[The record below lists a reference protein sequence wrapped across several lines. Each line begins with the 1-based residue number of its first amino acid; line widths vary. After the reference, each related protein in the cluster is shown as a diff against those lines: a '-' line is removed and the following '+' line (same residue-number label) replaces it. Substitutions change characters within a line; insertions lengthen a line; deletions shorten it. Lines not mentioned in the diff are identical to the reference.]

1 MLAVVVQLI
10 ACLVTVVE
18 SAVVPV
24 AVHKSVPVALLS
36 LIFARGNTVPVLAVF
51 LINRL
56 KVSVEPEGITPVV
69 FGSPVC
75 VSNSL
80 IKYSPTA
87 LLVSVVVMARL
98 VASGPAVSSLSSAA
112 VIAEASLCRWYVAV
126 WATPAWEKTHESIN
140 SNAK

>member
-10 ACLVTVVE
+10 ACCLTVVE

-51 LINRL
+51 LMNRL
-56 KVSVEPEGITPVV
+56 KVSVEPEGMAPVV

-75 VSNSL
+75 ASNSL

-98 VASGPAVSSLSSAA
+98 VASGPAVNSLSSAA
-112 VIAEASLCRWYVAV
+112 VIAETSLCRW
-126 WATPAWEKTHESIN
+126 
-140 SNAK
+140 